1 VSAIKVHVR
10 GGTWNI
16 AIPQC
21 KGLVGAELEGAL
33 GVFPEAVK
41 RGSLRW
47 ERGGEL
53 QVLVF
58 ENKKS
63 LRVGR
68 VWCGIKENI
77 AGGFARQSEAK
88 WGGVVEGENK
98 V

>member
-1 VSAIKVHVR
+1 MRAIKVDVR
-10 GGTWNI
+10 VGACNI
-16 AIPQC
+16 CIPQC
-21 KGLVGAELEGAL
+21 KGLVGSELEGAL

-41 RGSLRW
+41 RGSLWR

-58 ENKKS
+58 EDKKS

-77 AGGFARQSEAK
+77 VGGFARESEAK
-88 WGGVVEGENK
+88 WGGVVESENK